1 MRDWGNDHDA
11 SGRIV
16 RGVERGVDLR
26 PPGGLDRFG
35 AGGVVSLETDGVYRV
50 NGAF

>member
-1 MRDWGNDHDA
+1 
-11 SGRIV
+11 V
-16 RGVERGVDLR
+16 RGVERGVDLTAAGGG
-26 PPGGLDRFG
+26 GGLNRFG

>member
-1 MRDWGNDHDA
+1 MIMTLRG
-11 SGRIV
+11 GIV
-16 RGVERGVDLR
+16 RGVQRGVDL
-26 PPGGLDRFG
+26 PAAGGGLDRFG

>member
-1 MRDWGNDHDA
+1 MIMTLQEKDCERCGARCGFN
-11 SGRIV
+11 GR
-16 RGVERGVDLR
+16 G
-26 PPGGLDRFG
+26 GGLNRFG